1 MKNIDRLK
9 DMYTQSLAELS
20 DRLSK
25 SGNQEA
31 KADSGKL
38 ELTLVNPALIKEVAK
53 VRMYGTKKYGD
64 SENWRKVEPRRYINA
79 LYRHLIAY
87 VEGEEIDSESGLSH
101 LAHMACNISFLLDE
115 KYLKQHDVITEVY
128 DD

>member
-1 MKNIDRLK
+1 MKIRTLMEGLDKLLK
-9 DMYTQSLAELS
+9 LS
-20 DRLSK
+20 
-25 SGNQEA
+25 NQEA

-115 KYLKQHDVITEVY
+115 KYLTQHDVITEVY